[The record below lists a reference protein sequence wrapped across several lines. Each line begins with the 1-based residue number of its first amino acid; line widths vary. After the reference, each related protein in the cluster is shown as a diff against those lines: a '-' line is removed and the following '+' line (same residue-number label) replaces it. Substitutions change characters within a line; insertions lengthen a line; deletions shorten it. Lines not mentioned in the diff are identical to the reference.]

1 MGIRNEWDREKI
13 EASKKAEKFKAMLR
27 NGETNDELQELLSE
41 MRHLMAVSSKM
52 ANAAL
57 ASIATMDSIDDDN
70 RDRVVLCMIGTMFTT
85 ITAACDEEDFKRRLD
100 ILSEMLSYMRNT
112 FKPHMNTAF
121 KDSDEFKNAKD
132 VADALENFEPDDWE

>member
-1 MGIRNEWDREKI
+1 MGIRNEWDRKKS

-41 MRHLMAVSSKM
+41 MRHVMAVSSKLG
-52 ANAAL
+52 NAAL

-100 ILSEMLSYMRNT
+100 ILSEMLSDMRKT

-121 KDSDEFKNAKD
+121 KDSDEFKTAKD

>member
-1 MGIRNEWDREKI
+1 MGIRNEWDRKKS
-13 EASKKAEKFKAMLR
+13 EARNKAEKFKAMLR

-100 ILSEMLSYMRNT
+100 ILSEMLSDMRNT